1 MGANQSVRLNHPN
14 LSSINNDFELVIR
27 ATKALEDLLDTYFPA
42 QTPNPIHGHGHRR
55 GSGGPHIGLHA
66 KITRAREQCGRAF
79 TQDLVK
85 SLRYLVT
92 LRNKL
97 VHENTFNA
105 LPDRAAFLKNFQ
117 RSEEHLL
124 RLVRERS
131 PQRKK
136 LRPKR
141 RRASRCTIC

>member
-1 MGANQSVRLNHPN
+1 M
-14 LSSINNDFELVIR
+14 
-27 ATKALEDLLDTYFPA
+27 
-42 QTPNPIHGHGHRR
+42 
-55 GSGGPHIGLHA
+55 
-66 KITRAREQCGRAF
+66 
-79 TQDLVK
+79 
-85 SLRYLVT
+85 RYLVT